1 MAEMFLGQIPE
12 AIYCACFMIACKNIK
27 EKRLLFILLMIM
39 DYLLLKQI
47 FIFNSWFQLL
57 YVVLTF
63 IILKVLYKDKAK
75 IFDIFYMI
83 LCYLFIIIVS
93 IPCFLIFGSDMILAN
108 FINKFLLFLIL
119 FLFKNKLNKLENAY
133 YKFWN
138 VDKENKKKVK
148 AITFRSI
155 NILIM
160 NIIFI
165 IINICMIIAVL
176 FNK

>member
-1 MAEMFLGQIPE
+1 MAELFLGQIPE

-83 LCYLFIIIVS
+83 LCYLTIIVAGAL
-93 IPCFLIFGSDMILAN
+93 CFALLGKNMIIANLINKAALFGSL
-108 FINKFLLFLIL
+108 LLFG
-119 FLFKNKLNKLENAY
+119 NKLHLLDNIY
-133 YKFWN
+133 YKHWN
-138 VDKENKKKVK
+138 RNDKIKKKVK
-148 AITFRSI
+148 SITFRSI
-155 NILIM
+155 NLIIL
-160 NIIFI
+160 NVIFI
-165 IINICMIIAVL
+165 IINIGMAVAVL

>member
-1 MAEMFLGQIPE
+1 MAELFLGQIPE

-83 LCYLFIIIVS
+83 LCYLTIIVVS
-93 IPCFLIFGSDMILAN
+93 IPCFLLFGENMIIAN
-108 FINKFLLFLIL
+108 FINKVTLFSSLLLFG
-119 FLFKNKLNKLENAY
+119 NKLHLLDNIY
-133 YKFWN
+133 YKHWN
-138 VDKENKKKVK
+138 RNDKVKKKVK
-148 AITFRSI
+148 SITFRSI
-155 NILIM
+155 NLISL

-165 IINICMIIAVL
+165 VINICMTIAVL

>member
-1 MAEMFLGQIPE
+1 MAELFLGQIPE

-133 YKFWN
+133 DKFWN

-148 AITFRSI
+148 VITFRSI